1 MPGRGCSRE
10 ALAAVAVIMPRFSG
24 PVCANAWQHVG
35 RVDCRAFSAWQRAA
49 GDDMAADEM
58 PGVFPWQ
65 RAGLCGS
72 PRFPFLPGSV
82 QRGQHGRR

>member
-58 PGVFPWQ
+58 PGVVSCRVSRPGAADAVQ
-65 RAGLCGS
+65 LS
-72 PRFPFLPGSV
+72 PG
-82 QRGQHGRR
+82 